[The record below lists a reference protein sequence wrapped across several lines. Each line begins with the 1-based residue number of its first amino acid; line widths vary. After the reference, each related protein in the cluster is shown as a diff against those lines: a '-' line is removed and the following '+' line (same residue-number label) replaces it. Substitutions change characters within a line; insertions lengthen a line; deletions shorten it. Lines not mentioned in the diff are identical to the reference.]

1 MISPLILKA
10 FCNDMQNKIE
20 AINKNEVVIDDS
32 QLSKFLEAL
41 KPNENLFLLGI
52 IPEYVVTGEQDKTK
66 YKNQLMFNILKKTTA
81 SNLKHDE
88 FIQILNETVLA
99 AKKFV
104 EILVS
109 EKSGD
114 DGDFCG
120 VANDIIEN
128 SIRVYPIWNKAECHG
143 WAIDVDLL
151 SNL

>member
-1 MISPLILKA
+1 MINPLALKA
-10 FCNDMQNKIE
+10 FCVDMQNKID

-32 QLSKFLEAL
+32 QLVKFLEAF

-52 IPEYVVTGEQDKTK
+52 IPEYIITGDQDKTK

-81 SNLKHDE
+81 SNVKHDE
-88 FIQILNETVLA
+88 FIQILNETALA
-99 AKKFV
+99 AKRFV

-120 VANDIIEN
+120 IANDILES
-128 SIRVYPIWNKAECHG
+128 SIRIYPIWNKAECHG

-151 SNL
+151 SHL